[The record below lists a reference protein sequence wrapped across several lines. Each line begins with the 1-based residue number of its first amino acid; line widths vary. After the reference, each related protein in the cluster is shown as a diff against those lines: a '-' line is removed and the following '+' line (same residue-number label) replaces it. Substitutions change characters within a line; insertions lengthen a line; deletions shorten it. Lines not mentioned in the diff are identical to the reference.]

1 MKKIIFILL
10 LVAAGPGLCRDVSLW
25 VQNISQPQI
34 IVAEAPDVT
43 RPIASISKLMTAM
56 VSLDYN
62 SNIYAR
68 VPMVNGRKTKWTNR
82 KDMMAAMLIRSD
94 NGAAEAIAADYPGG
108 RTAFMAAMNRK
119 AQELG
124 LVFTNFNDPSGLSHG
139 NVSTAEE
146 VGRMVAAAGRYTV
159 IRQLSH
165 QKQMMIEAKHKKRVR
180 KILLQNT
187 NQKILMEFDII
198 EVSKT
203 GFTTAAGYCVAM
215 LAKTRGQEYIIVVL
229 GEANKHV
236 RKRTVEDIMHNHVID
251 RDL

>member
-10 LVAAGPGLCRDVSLW
+10 LVAAVPGLCRDVSLW
-25 VQNISQPQI
+25 VQNTSTQQI
-34 IVAEAPDVT
+34 IVAESSGVT

-68 VPMVNGRKTKWTNR
+68 VPMANGRKTKWTSR

-94 NGAAEAIAADYPGG
+94 NSAAEAIASDYPGG

-119 AQELG
+119 AWDLG

-146 VGRMVAAAGRYTV
+146 VGRIVAAAGRYTV

-203 GFTTAAGYCVAM
+203 GFTSAAGYCVAM
-215 LAKTRGQEYIIVVL
+215 LAKTNSQEYIIVVL
-229 GEANKHV
+229 GEPNKHV